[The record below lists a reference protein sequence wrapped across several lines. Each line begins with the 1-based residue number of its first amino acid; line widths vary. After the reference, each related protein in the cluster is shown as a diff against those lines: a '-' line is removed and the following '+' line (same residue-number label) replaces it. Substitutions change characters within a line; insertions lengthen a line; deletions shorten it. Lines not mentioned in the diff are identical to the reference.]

1 MDILYFTTEVQ
12 QERNLGFNMLN
23 GEVFHCDQCDNPIL
37 HHGRTEDESVECFLQ
52 SVSNLMLMD
61 ISYDMIIL
69 EQEFRCRI
77 IQATGIDN
85 TLASS
90 HNFCAFNMISF
101 FKKTLSD
108 SFVKGAL

>member
-1 MDILYFTTEVQ
+1 MGKISTEISVIY
-12 QERNLGFNMLN
+12 
-23 GEVFHCDQCDNPIL
+23 PIL
-37 HHGRTEDESVECFLQ
+37 HFTGSTEDESVECFLH

-90 HNFCAFNMISF
+90 HNLCAFNMISF
-101 FKKTLSD
+101 FLRRHFLVPLRKEL
-108 SFVKGAL
+108 GE